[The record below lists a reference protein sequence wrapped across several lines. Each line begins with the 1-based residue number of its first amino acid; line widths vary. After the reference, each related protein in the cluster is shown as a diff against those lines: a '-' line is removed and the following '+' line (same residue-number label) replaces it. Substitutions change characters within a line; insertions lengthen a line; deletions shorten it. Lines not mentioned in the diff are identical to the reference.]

1 MGVLSAQGACDH
13 PGPARPPTRPG
24 HFTEK
29 PPKRHPQSFPSQV
42 LMGVGG
48 PWAVLL
54 MGGGLGRPLPRDTVL
69 KGGAGVAL
77 PGRGAGSQAQE
88 E

>member
-1 MGVLSAQGACDH
+1 
-13 PGPARPPTRPG
+13 
-24 HFTEK
+24 
-29 PPKRHPQSFPSQV
+29 
-42 LMGVGG
+42 MGVGG